1 MLEEM
6 MQKRREEHKF
16 NRIDPHDNSIRTKK
30 KGKIKQKLKNSTDD
44 ILHRLSSKLPSNT
57 SDISVKSS
65 MLPYMDSYFRIQESI
80 KINDSLSRITLDND
94 NDLSTLSFNNKQSD
108 YLSNTEVSKLSS
120 LANPH
125 QLQSR
130 KRINRHISAEYLK
143 KRYPRLFSC
152 LKFQEFDLSDVLCR
166 SDNWLIHFMEECYD
180 DAISCCDKSANTAK
194 IKNNSNRLDLGEMD
208 YFPAVLSRFLSRTY
222 SVMTIRNKICLEILV
237 TLESVVTSGDT
248 TDTSFGLTNT
258 PGSVYIDRQIYSH
271 ICGGIAYRYCI

>member
-6 MQKRREEHKF
+6 MQKRREEHKS
-16 NRIDPHDNSIRTKK
+16 NKIDPHDTSIRTKK

-44 ILHRLSSKLPSNT
+44 TLHSLSSKLPSDT

-65 MLPYMDSYFRIQESI
+65 MLPYMVSYFKIQESM
-80 KINDSLSRITLDND
+80 KINDSLSRITRDNN
-94 NDLSTLSFNNKQSD
+94 NDSSTLSFKNMQSNN
-108 YLSNTEVSKLSS
+108 LSNTEKSKLSS

-130 KRINRHISAEYLK
+130 KRINRLISAEYLK

-152 LKFQEFDLSDVLCR
+152 LKLQDFDLSNVLCR
-166 SDNWLIHFMEECYD
+166 SDIWLIHFMEECYD
-180 DAISCCDKSANTAK
+180 DALSCCDKSTNNTK
-194 IKNNSNRLDLGEMD
+194 IKNNRLDLGEID
-208 YFPAVLSRFLSRTY
+208 YFPAVLYRFLSRTY

-248 TDTSFGLTNT
+248 TDASFGLIDTA
-258 PGSVYIDRQIYSH
+258 GGVYIN
-271 ICGGIAYRYCI
+271 G